1 MALFLSRKLNLP
13 DPKTYVSDAPA
24 PSSLRNIHFK
34 IGLFDVT
41 LNRWEVVL
49 MYTNYSQER
58 NFLYTKP
65 YFAKVI
71 VDTVSNGF
79 DWFGN
84 DEKGQLGR
92 IIKESNFTDLIC
104 ELVHIFK
111 EGLPNYYELSSLF
124 SMKYEI
130 VQGYLISRYGLETA
144 RKEKE
149 EFERWFGKGK
159 AGMDN
164 GDKIICRV
172 ENVERKDQD
181 ISKIEMDIDMEC
193 LKINDLYL
201 FVNEIPDLNELK
213 TIIEAKFDDIHISV
227 GNRLILKEK
236 TYRIIVLEDENR
248 MTSAE

>member
-1 MALFLSRKLNLP
+1 
-13 DPKTYVSDAPA
+13 
-24 PSSLRNIHFK
+24 
-34 IGLFDVT
+34 
-41 LNRWEVVL
+41 
-49 MYTNYSQER
+49 MYTNNSEER
-58 NFLYTKP
+58 KFLYAKP
-65 YFAKVI
+65 YFAGVI
-71 VDTVSNGF
+71 VDTDSNGF

-84 DEKGQLGR
+84 DERGQLEI
-92 IIKESNFTDLIC
+92 IIKESNFDDLIC

-124 SMKYEI
+124 SMSYEI

-149 EFERWFGKGK
+149 EFERRFGKGK

-172 ENVERKDQD
+172 KNVERKDQD
-181 ISKIEMDIDMEC
+181 ISKIEMDIDIES

-213 TIIEAKFDDIHISV
+213 TIIGTKFDDIDIAV
-227 GNRLILKEK
+227 GNKLIVKDK
-236 TYRIIVLEDENR
+236 TYRIIILEDENK
-248 MTSAE
+248 MND

>member
-1 MALFLSRKLNLP
+1 
-13 DPKTYVSDAPA
+13 
-24 PSSLRNIHFK
+24 
-34 IGLFDVT
+34 
-41 LNRWEVVL
+41 
-49 MYTNYSQER
+49 MYTNNSEER
-58 NFLYTKP
+58 KFLYAKP
-65 YFAKVI
+65 YFVGVI
-71 VDTVSNGF
+71 VDTDSNGF
-79 DWFGN
+79 DWFEN
-84 DEKGQLGR
+84 DERGQLGR
-92 IIKESNFTDLIC
+92 FIKESNFTDLIC

-149 EFERWFGKGK
+149 EFERRFGKGK
-159 AGMDN
+159 TGMDN

-181 ISKIEMDIDMEC
+181 ISKIEMDIDIEC

-201 FVNEIPDLNELK
+201 FVNELPDMNELK
-213 TIIEAKFDDIHISV
+213 TNIEAKFDDIDIAV
-227 GNRLILKEK
+227 GNKLIVKDK

-248 MTSAE
+248 ITD

>member
-1 MALFLSRKLNLP
+1 
-13 DPKTYVSDAPA
+13 
-24 PSSLRNIHFK
+24 
-34 IGLFDVT
+34 
-41 LNRWEVVL
+41 
-49 MYTNYSQER
+49 MYTNNSEER
-58 NFLYTKP
+58 KFLYVKP
-65 YFAKVI
+65 YFVGVI
-71 VDTVSNGF
+71 VDTDNGF
-79 DWFGN
+79 DWFEN
-84 DEKGQLGR
+84 DERGQLGR

-130 VQGYLISRYGLETA
+130 VQGLLISRFGLETA

-149 EFERWFGKGK
+149 EFERRFGKGK

-181 ISKIEMDIDMEC
+181 ISKIEMDIDIEC

-213 TIIEAKFDDIHISV
+213 TNIEAKFDDVNITV
-227 GNRLILKEK
+227 GNKLIVKDK
-236 TYRIIVLEDENR
+236 TYRIFVLEDENR
-248 MTSAE
+248 MTGHFKG

>member
-1 MALFLSRKLNLP
+1 
-13 DPKTYVSDAPA
+13 
-24 PSSLRNIHFK
+24 
-34 IGLFDVT
+34 
-41 LNRWEVVL
+41 
-49 MYTNYSQER
+49 MYTNNSEDR
-58 NFLYTKP
+58 KFLYVKP
-65 YFAKVI
+65 YFVGVI
-71 VDTVSNGF
+71 VDTDNGF
-79 DWFGN
+79 DWFEN
-84 DEKGQLGR
+84 DERGQLGR

-130 VQGYLISRYGLETA
+130 VQGLLISRFGLETA

-149 EFERWFGKGK
+149 EFERRFGKGK

-164 GDKIICRV
+164 GDKIVCRV

-181 ISKIEMDIDMEC
+181 ISKIEMDIDIEC

-213 TIIEAKFDDIHISV
+213 TNIEAKFDDVNITV
-227 GNRLILKEK
+227 GNKLIVKDK
-236 TYRIIVLEDENR
+236 TYRIFVLEDENR
-248 MTSAE
+248 MTGHFQG

>member
-1 MALFLSRKLNLP
+1 
-13 DPKTYVSDAPA
+13 
-24 PSSLRNIHFK
+24 
-34 IGLFDVT
+34 
-41 LNRWEVVL
+41 
-49 MYTNYSQER
+49 MYTNNNEEKK
-58 NFLYTKP
+58 FLYAKL
-65 YFAKVI
+65 YFAGVI
-71 VDTVSNGF
+71 VDTDSNGL

-84 DEKGQLGR
+84 DERGQLER

-124 SMKYEI
+124 SMQYEV

-149 EFERWFGKGK
+149 EFERRIGKGK

-181 ISKIEMDIDMEC
+181 ISKIEMDIDIEF

-213 TIIEAKFDDIHISV
+213 INIEQKFDDIDISV
-227 GNRLILKEK
+227 DNKLIIKDK
-236 TYRIIVLEDENR
+236 TYRIIVLENENR
-248 MTSAE
+248 MTD